1 MSTTG
6 GPPLLHKSF
15 QDRELEVLR
24 NAVDD
29 IETTIK
35 KKVAQSPEL
44 AKLIEILED
53 FLKKKELICYGG
65 TALNNILPKEDQ
77 FYDKSIDVPD
87 YDFYSSN
94 ALEDAKELADIYVK
108 MGYDD
113 VEAKSGMHVGTFKVQ
128 VNFIP
133 LADITQMEHKLFKAI
148 KKESIK
154 KEGIL
159 YAPANFLR
167 LNVYKELS
175 RPDGQVDRWE
185 KIYKRLLLLNK
196 HYPIKKLKCDTVQFM
211 RDFEGENDK
220 LKNTIYTEVKN
231 SIMDQGLVFFGG
243 FAASLFNRYLSV
255 NNKKSKGTQKLYMTN
270 NNNNNPDF
278 DALAEDPERA
288 SKIIKEHLEEKGIK
302 NIKINKKSGA
312 GEIIAPH
319 YELTVNG
326 DTVCFIYEPLGCH
339 SYNTITINDRK
350 IKIATIDTMLNLFL
364 AFTYAERPYYDK
376 ERIICMAQY
385 LFMVQ
390 SKNRLKQKGL
400 LKRFTKTCYGK
411 ETTLQTIRENRANK
425 FKELKHLRN
434 KGDKEYEY
442 YFLKYAPGE
451 KKTAVSTCKKEK
463 EKEKTPITSKTGS
476 SKTGSSKTG
485 PSKTTRK
492 IGKTGNKT
500 SRKNKQLGK
509 TPNWFMSLFSS

>member
-1 MSTTG
+1 MVKEANEKKT
-6 GPPLLHKSF
+6 F
-15 QDRELEVLR
+15 QERELEILR
-24 NAVDD
+24 DAVDD
-29 IETTIK
+29 IETTSK

-53 FLKKKELICYGG
+53 FLKRKELICYGG

-77 FYDKSIDVPD
+77 FYNKSIDVPD

-128 VNFIP
+128 VHFIP
-133 LADITQMEHKLFKAI
+133 LADITQMEDKLFKNI

-159 YAPANFLR
+159 YAPANLLR

-196 HYPIKKLKCDTVQFM
+196 HYPIKKRKCDTIQFM
-211 RDFEGENDK
+211 RDFEGDNIK
-220 LKNTIYTEVKN
+220 LKDTIYTEVKK

-243 FAASLFNRYLSV
+243 FAASMFNRYLPVYDS
-255 NNKKSKGTQKLYMTN
+255 KKGKKTRKLYKT

-278 DALAEDPERA
+278 DALAEYPEQA

-302 NIKINKKSGA
+302 NIKINKKKGV

-319 YELTVNG
+319 YEITVSG

-339 SYNTITINDRK
+339 SYNTITIKDRK
-350 IKIATIDTMLNLFL
+350 IKIATIDTMLNLL
-364 AFTYAERPYYDK
+364 MAFIYADRPYYDK

-400 LKRFTKTCYGK
+400 LKRFTKSCYGK
-411 ETTLQTIRENRANK
+411 ETTIQSIRENRANK

-434 KGDKEYEY
+434 KGDKEYER
-442 YFLKYAPGE
+442 YFLRYTPGE
-451 KKTAVSTCKKEK
+451 KKATVSGCKKEK
-463 EKEKTPITSKTGS
+463 TKTIRKPNRKLVNKNKNKNKTQKS
-476 SKTGSSKTG
+476 SK
-485 PSKTTRK
+485 
-492 IGKTGNKT
+492 
-500 SRKNKQLGK
+500 
-509 TPNWFMSLFSS
+509 NWLMSLFN